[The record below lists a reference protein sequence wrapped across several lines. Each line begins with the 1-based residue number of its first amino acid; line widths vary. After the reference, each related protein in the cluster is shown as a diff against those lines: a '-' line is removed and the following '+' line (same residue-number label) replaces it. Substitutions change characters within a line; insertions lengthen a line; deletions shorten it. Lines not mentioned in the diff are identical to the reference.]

1 MYTTS
6 RLRGWAAA
14 PGPIKPE
21 SDKTLQS
28 QNVRAHCVIGIAMLP
43 SHCSNQQY
51 ECISLS
57 LNISE
62 TTYLRA
68 PRARVHRAGE
78 RAGPALI
85 LHAARLPCSSLS
97 LREQL

>member
-1 MYTTS
+1 VYVTNMYTNS
-6 RLRGWAAA
+6 RLHGWAAA

-21 SDKTLQS
+21 SDKTLAVAKRERCCPLTAPIS
-28 QNVRAHCVIGIAMLP
+28 STNA
-43 SHCSNQQY
+43 
-51 ECISLS
+51 SLS

-62 TTYLRA
+62 TTSQRA